1 MAETLRN
8 AAWVAENE
16 RLNAEMQRRRFRV
29 VVIVEECVAGDGEDS
44 GDWEENTDLADT
56 MAYFETEQSA
66 ANLVSTLRNEMDN
79 HPAWRREEDGNDG
92 C

>member
-8 AAWVAENE
+8 TAWVAENE

-44 GDWEENTDLADT
+44 GDWEENPDLAEFLNDNYLN
-56 MAYFETEQSA
+56 ALIFSI
-66 ANLVSTLRNEMDN
+66 NLPVLS
-79 HPAWRREEDGNDG
+79 
-92 C
+92 